1 MHFLDTLFSKTQLFL
16 YFFGGKPV
24 FLAFDM
30 FYNMLIFCNA
40 VI

>member
-1 MHFLDTLFSKTQLFL
+1 MHFLDTLFSKTQLF
-16 YFFGGKPV
+16 YIFFGGKPV